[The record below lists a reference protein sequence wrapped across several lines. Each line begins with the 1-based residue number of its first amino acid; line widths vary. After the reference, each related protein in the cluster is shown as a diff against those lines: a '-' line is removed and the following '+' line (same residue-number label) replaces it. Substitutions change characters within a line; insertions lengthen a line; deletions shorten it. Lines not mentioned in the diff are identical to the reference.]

1 MVEEGASTVLHH
13 MRSEANATT
22 GADPAIGD
30 GVGRMASVDGTEVG
44 AIGLR
49 LIR

>member
-1 MVEEGASTVLHH
+1 

-22 GADPAIGD
+22 GVADAATENHQRA
-30 GVGRMASVDGTEVG
+30 VGRMASVDGTEVG

-49 LIR
+49 LIREDDSC